1 MVEMGNGA
9 VSMVAKRMRERGLLV
24 FRTKMRERCGNRE
37 LPRIE
42 LIVFVSGEPVFVHVD
57 RYRLRSNVFQ
67 VKQVPCLPGDYVVF
81 DASERGL
88 SMFFGYVE
96 QKRREALE
104 KSKLLLDGL
113 AEKSRPTEE
122 DARELGDRVKE
133 GEVEWLRRRGL
144 I

>member
-1 MVEMGNGA
+1 MGNEA
-9 VSMVAKRMRERGLLV
+9 LSLVVKKMRERGLLV
-24 FRTKMRERCGNRE
+24 FRTKMREKCGGRR
-37 LPRIE
+37 LPKID
-42 LIVFVSGEPVFVHVD
+42 LIVFVEGEPVFVHVD

-96 QKRREALE
+96 RKRMEALE
-104 KSKLLLDGL
+104 RGRLILEGL
-113 AEKSRPTEE
+113 AEKSRLTEG
-122 DARELGDRVKE
+122 DVWELEDRVKG

-144 I
+144 V